1 MPWAYVISDLNG
13 KVVGT
18 FSKKKNCK
26 KTNQKEFRV
35 EKVIEQ
41 AINHML
47 SGKDTIILLTVEYFP
62 KPKSLWE
69 NVKVELDL
77 SICLLK
83 LQRVL
88 HKILLKKLT

>member
-1 MPWAYVISDLNG
+1 MLLVILTG
-13 KVVGT
+13 KLLERST
-18 FSKKKNCK
+18 KKRIAK

-62 KPKSLWE
+62 KPKPLWE

>member
-1 MPWAYVISDLNG
+1 MLLVILTG
-13 KVVGT
+13 KLLERST
-18 FSKKKNCK
+18 KKRIAK

-62 KPKSLWE
+62 KPKSLWG

>member
-1 MPWAYVISDLNG
+1 MLLVILTG
-13 KVVGT
+13 KLLER
-18 FSKKKNCK
+18 SAKKRIAK

>member
-1 MPWAYVISDLNG
+1 MLLVILTG
-13 KVVGT
+13 KLLERST
-18 FSKKKNCK
+18 KKRIAK